1 MVSVNRLF
9 VAYLFVIL
17 ALVACATQATFAH
30 EVSPAVS
37 ATNTVHPATNTP
49 VVTCTVT
56 AFHLHVR
63 SGPGVEYHVVGYL
76 DYGAMVQIY
85 GRATNADGGTWLL
98 VARNPEQWINA
109 DYVACR

>member
-1 MVSVNRLF
+1 MVNVNRLF
-9 VAYLFVIL
+9 VAYLVVAL
-17 ALVACATQATFAH
+17 VLVACATQATFAH
-30 EVSPAVS
+30 EVST
-37 ATNTVHPATNTP
+37 TNTSQPATNTP
-49 VVTCTVT
+49 AVTCTVT

-109 DYVACR
+109 DYVVCR